1 MIKTAQD
8 AYLAGRQAAMVKL
21 AEPPA
26 APAAAPA
33 APAAAADTGYLAG
46 LANQIGLGSQGLY
59 NGATGSSFAHKYLD
73 PRRLATMENLSRL
86 GMLGGAAGG
95 TYLGGM
101 DPRAAAISSAGA
113 LGGAAVGGNLGV
125 GLDLALQAA
134 GVDPSAIPTEALV
147 SGGGALGGLG
157 GGLAAGKY
165 LS

>member
-8 AYLAGRQAAMVKL
+8 AYLAGRQAALIKL
-21 AEPPA
+21 AEP
-26 APAAAPA
+26 
-33 APAAAADTGYLAG
+33 GYISQ

-59 NGATGSSFAHKYLD
+59 NDASGTSFAHKYLD

-125 GLDLALQAA
+125 GLDMALQGA
-134 GVDPSAIPTEALV
+134 GLKPDDDRAKALV
-147 SGGGALGGLG
+147 SGLGGLGGLG